1 MHIYVKITFIN
12 TEMDNKKKN
21 RSCIKYNS
29 KNKVPIIYSRWITGI
44 ITAERGQV
52 SLTKEKRQKIMS
64 TQCSSKF

>member
-52 SLTKEKRQKIMS
+52 AL
-64 TQCSSKF
+64 